1 MFKKY
6 NTSKTIIIFA
16 PFIENGG
23 IEKNLFLFTNFLVK
37 KLII

>member
-16 PFIENGG
+16 PFFIENGG
-23 IEKNLFLFTNFLVK
+23 IEKFI
-37 KLII
+37 LIY